1 MRLSTSNLVAVSIIQ
16 DHDLLYEKIEEPCK
30 ITTLCRTEGSEPFL
44 EIVETWE
51 ESPYPHAKVR
61 QSYEYFLLTPSKPQS
76 PTQENV

>member
-1 MRLSTSNLVAVSIIQ
+1 MRLPTTDLIAMSII
-16 DHDLLYEKIEEPCK
+16 HEYELLFEAVEEPCR

-61 QSYEYFLLTPSKPQS
+61 QSYKYFLLTPPKPQA
-76 PTQENV
+76 QDNV